1 MEKVDFLGSALCEHF
16 AHVFFS
22 DNNVNCFSGIASI
35 IPTENIVMD
44 TDLGKN

>member
-1 MEKVDFLGSALCEHF
+1 MKRIDFLGSARANIF

-22 DNNVNCFSGIASI
+22 DINVNCFSGIASI
-35 IPTENIVMD
+35 ILTENIVTD